1 MYRYINIYIHVL
13 FQKLLMYASY
23 VFIIHPYVWFYMYC
37 MFVCMP
43 SKNKSTAYGVC
54 RHAYDHMHVDTY
66 VHRYICPYPY
76 LPTYLPTFLNT
87 YLPTHLPTYI
97 HTYIQYIYPYI
108 DTDSQDRCGIR
119 RVHHE
124 DRELIQVGVSW
135 AKIEWT
141 LESTGSNMSS

>member
-1 MYRYINIYIHVL
+1 
-13 FQKLLMYASY
+13 
-23 VFIIHPYVWFYMYC
+23 
-37 MFVCMP
+37 MP

-66 VHRYICPYPY
+66 VHRYTCPYPY
-76 LPTYLPTFLNT
+76 LPTYFPK
-87 YLPTHLPTYI
+87 YLPTHLPTYL
-97 HTYIQYIYPYI
+97 HTYIHTVHLSIHRYRQP
-108 DTDSQDRCGIR
+108 DRCGIR

-141 LESTGSNMSS
+141 LESTGSNMST